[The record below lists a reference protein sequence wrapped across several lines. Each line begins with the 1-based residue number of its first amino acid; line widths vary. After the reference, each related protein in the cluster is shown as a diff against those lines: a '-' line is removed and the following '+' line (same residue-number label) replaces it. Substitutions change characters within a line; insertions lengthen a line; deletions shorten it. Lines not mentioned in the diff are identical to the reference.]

1 MRTIKFHT
9 REMHTCNYELLET
22 DDYGN
27 VYGWI
32 RDWNGNRVARFK
44 ALNESQKGLTVE
56 TSYLT
61 GEPITIYLPN
71 ADWHTLQ
78 TKDEGYTEYLKRRR
92 EHWNIEFGKYLNE

>member
-27 VYGWI
+27 TYGWI

-44 ALNESQKGLTVE
+44 ALNESQKGLTIE
-56 TSYLT
+56 TNYLT
-61 GEPITIYLPN
+61 GEAITLYLPN

-78 TKDEGYTEYLKRRR
+78 TKDAGYTEYLKRRR
-92 EHWNIEFGKYLNE
+92 EHWHAMFDNYLNG